1 MKALSQSLAIANRWE
16 SIVGELRTCL
26 SDVEKSIDQYFRSPI
41 DQSCLRQVPNQ
52 LSQMRGIFSILG
64 LDPVTK
70 LFKVMK
76 EKVDEFLEPSFDF
89 DKLEIAVRL
98 INLVTT

>member
-1 MKALSQSLAIANRWE
+1 MG

-41 DQSCLRQVPNQ
+41 DQSNLHQVPNQ

-64 LDPVTK
+64 LDPATRAVQ
-70 LFKVMK
+70 VMK

-89 DKLEIAVRL
+89 DKARDNGEIS
-98 INLVTT
+98 LVIT